1 MSSPITNNLNS
12 NYRNSLKLNL
22 SDDSSNMSSLTYGT
36 CSDSEDDASTTTS
49 SLTTT
54 TTLSSSTGPSS
65 LSKTIIL
72 NMNYCGNS
80 ITQDD
85 VCLYSI
91 LYFLMNNDKQKII
104 FSLK

>member
-22 SDDSSNMSSLTYGT
+22 SDDSSNLSSLTYGT

-54 TTLSSSTGPSS
+54 SSITGPSS
-65 LSKTIIL
+65 ISKTIVL
-72 NMNYCGNS
+72 NMNYCGNNVP
-80 ITQDD
+80 QDD
-85 VCLYSI
+85 VSLFFINLIFHLFQIITVII
-91 LYFLMNNDKQKII
+91 LLNI
-104 FSLK
+104 